1 MRGPFDIVDLHSAGS
16 ALGVHAAEPDVMLT
30 GTVDLTLKTRR
41 QVFRFSTHEL
51 SVSIRCIERR
61 IWVETA
67 PVSIRYAESDVLR
80 RLTWEFECAPRDSN
94 PKPAD

>member
-16 ALGVHAAEPDVMLT
+16 ALGVHTAEPDVMLT
-30 GTVDLTLKTRR
+30 GTVDLTLKTRH
-41 QVFRFSTHEL
+41 QVFRFSAHEL

-67 PVSIRYAESDVLR
+67 PVSIRYAESDVFR
-80 RLTWEFECAPRDSN
+80 RLTWKFECAPRDSN